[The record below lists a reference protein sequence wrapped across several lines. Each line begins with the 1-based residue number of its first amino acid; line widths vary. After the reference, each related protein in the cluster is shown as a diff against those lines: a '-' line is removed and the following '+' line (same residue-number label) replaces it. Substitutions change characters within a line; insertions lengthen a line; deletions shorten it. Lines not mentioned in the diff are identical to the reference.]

1 MLSIIFLLIAL
12 YIFAQIGGA
21 LGNSG
26 YRGKARMQL
35 GEAKILVA
43 LLAKVAKSDGHVSES
58 EAAMISEI
66 LDDLVRQ
73 MGAGERE
80 REALKLVYKLEKE
93 SLANV
98 RELAEKYNQTYRPSP
113 SRKTGLIYFFLN
125 LAYVDRGFSAAERRT
140 ISQICDGL
148 GLPEHI
154 QSQMFATFERSFYG
168 TYYENGGSQSSSA
181 YDEYDGYSTR
191 SGGYWDKYGGRST
204 GGYGSSSYGG
214 GTGYG
219 YGGSAGSG
227 YGGSQSSS
235 GYGGGY
241 SSGSYGGYSS
251 GYGGYSGGSQS
262 SAKSKR
268 DPYEIL
274 GLSKDATFSEI
285 KKKYREL
292 VKKYHPD
299 ILMGKGADEEI
310 IQEGTKRLQEI
321 NEAYKILKERFGE
334 K

>member
-12 YIFAQIGGA
+12 YIFAQIGVA
-21 LGNSG
+21 FGNSG
-26 YRGKARMQL
+26 YCGKAQMQL
-35 GEAKILVA
+35 AEAKILVA
-43 LLAKVAKSDGHVSES
+43 LLAKVAKSDGYVSES

-80 REALKLVYKLEKE
+80 RQALKLVYKLEKE
-93 SLANV
+93 NLANA

-148 GLPEHI
+148 GIAEHI
-154 QSQMFATFERSFYG
+154 QSQIFATFERSFYG
-168 TYYENGGSQSSSA
+168 TYYENGGAQSSSA

-219 YGGSAGSG
+219 YGGTAGTG
-227 YGGSQSSS
+227 YGGSQSS
-235 GYGGGY
+235 G
-241 SSGSYGGYSS
+241 GSYGGGYSS
-251 GYGGYSGGSQS
+251 GYGGYSGGSQG

-310 IQEGTKRLQEI
+310 IQEGTKKLQEI

>member
-1 MLSIIFLLIAL
+1 MLSVIFILIAL

-26 YRGKARMQL
+26 YRGKAQMQL

-43 LLAKVAKSDGHVSES
+43 LLAKIAKSDGHVSKA

-73 MGAGERE
+73 MGGGERE

-93 SLANV
+93 NLSNV
-98 RELAEKYNQTYRPSP
+98 RELAERYNKTYRPSP

-125 LAYVDRGFSAAERRT
+125 LAYVDRTFSIAERRA
-140 ISQICDGL
+140 ISQICDGF
-148 GLPEHI
+148 GLAEHI
-154 QSQMFATFERSFYG
+154 QSQIFATFERSFYG
-168 TYYENGGSQSSSA
+168 TYYEDAQSGPA
-181 YDEYDGYSTR
+181 RDEYDGYGSR

-219 YGGSAGSG
+219 Y
-227 YGGSQSSS
+227 
-235 GYGGGY
+235 
-241 SSGSYGGYSS
+241 
-251 GYGGYSGGSQS
+251 SGGSQGYG

-274 GLSKDATFSEI
+274 GLSKDATFNEI

-310 IQEGTKRLQEI
+310 IQEGTKKLQEI

>member
-1 MLSIIFLLIAL
+1 
-12 YIFAQIGGA
+12 
-21 LGNSG
+21 
-26 YRGKARMQL
+26 MQL
-35 GEAKILVA
+35 AEAKILVA

-73 MGAGERE
+73 MSAGERE
-80 REALKLVYKLEKE
+80 RQALKLVYKLEKE
-93 SLANV
+93 NLANV

-191 SGGYWDKYGGRST
+191 SGGYWDKYGSRST

-219 YGGSAGSG
+219 YGGSAGTG
-227 YGGSQSSS
+227 YGGSQSS
-235 GYGGGY
+235 G
-241 SSGSYGGYSS
+241 GSYGGYSGS
-251 GYGGYSGGSQS
+251 GGGSQG
-262 SAKSKR
+262 SAKTKR

-310 IQEGTKRLQEI
+310 IQEGTKKLQEI

>member
-1 MLSIIFLLIAL
+1 MLGIVFLLIAL
-12 YIFAQIGGA
+12 YIFAQIGGV

-154 QSQMFATFERSFYG
+154 QSQMFATFERSFYD
-168 TYYENGGSQSSSA
+168 TYYENGGTQSDSA

-227 YGGSQSSS
+227 Y
-235 GYGGGY
+235 
-241 SSGSYGGYSS
+241 
-251 GYGGYSGGSQS
+251 GGSQS

-310 IQEGTKRLQEI
+310 IQEGTKKLQEI

>member
-1 MLSIIFLLIAL
+1 
-12 YIFAQIGGA
+12 
-21 LGNSG
+21 
-26 YRGKARMQL
+26 MQL

-80 REALKLVYKLEKE
+80 REALKLVYKVEKE

-148 GLPEHI
+148 GIAEHI
-154 QSQMFATFERSFYG
+154 QSQIFATFERSFYG
-168 TYYENGGSQSSSA
+168 TYYENGGAQSDTA

-219 YGGSAGSG
+219 YGGTTGSG

-235 GYGGGY
+235 G
-241 SSGSYGGYSS
+241 YGGYSS
-251 GYGGYSGGSQS
+251 GYGGYSGGSQGS
-262 SAKSKR
+262 VKSKR

-274 GLSKDATFSEI
+274 GLSKDATFNEI

-310 IQEGTKRLQEI
+310 IQEGTKKLQEI

>member
-80 REALKLVYKLEKE
+80 RQALKLVYKLEKE

-148 GLPEHI
+148 GIAEHI
-154 QSQMFATFERSFYG
+154 QSQIFATFERSFYG
-168 TYYENGGSQSSSA
+168 TYYENGGAQSDTA

-219 YGGSAGSG
+219 YGGS
-227 YGGSQSSS
+227 QS
-235 GYGGGY
+235 

-251 GYGGYSGGSQS
+251 GYGGYSGDSQG

-310 IQEGTKRLQEI
+310 VQEGTKKLQEI

>member
-93 SLANV
+93 NLANV

-168 TYYENGGSQSSSA
+168 TYYENGGAQSDSA

-219 YGGSAGSG
+219 YGGSTGSG
-227 YGGSQSSS
+227 YGGSQSS
-235 GYGGGY
+235 G
-241 SSGSYGGYSS
+241 GSYGGYSGS
-251 GYGGYSGGSQS
+251 GGGSQGYGS
-262 SAKSKR
+262 TKSKR

>member
-1 MLSIIFLLIAL
+1 VLSIIFLLIAL

-21 LGNSG
+21 LSNSG
-26 YRGKARMQL
+26 YRGKAQMQL

-43 LLAKVAKSDGHVSES
+43 LLAKVAKSDGYVSES

-93 SLANV
+93 NLANV

-154 QSQMFATFERSFYG
+154 QSQIFATFERSFYG
-168 TYYENGGSQSSSA
+168 TYYENGGAQSSSA

-219 YGGSAGSG
+219 YGGTAGSS

-235 GYGGGY
+235 G
-241 SSGSYGGYSS
+241 YGGYSS
-251 GYGGYSGGSQS
+251 GYGGYSGGSQG

-274 GLSKDATFSEI
+274 GLSKDATFNEI

>member
-12 YIFAQIGGA
+12 YIFAQIGVA
-21 LGNSG
+21 FGNSG
-26 YRGKARMQL
+26 YRGKAQMQL

-80 REALKLVYKLEKE
+80 RQALKLVYKLEKE
-93 SLANV
+93 NLANV

-154 QSQMFATFERSFYG
+154 QSQIFATFERSFYG

-204 GGYGSSSYGG
+204 GGYGSSSYGYG
-214 GTGYG
+214 GTT
-219 YGGSAGSG
+219 GSG

-235 GYGGGY
+235 GYGG
-241 SSGSYGGYSS
+241 YSS
-251 GYGGYSGGSQS
+251 GYGGGYSSGSQG

-274 GLSKDATFSEI
+274 GLSKDATFNEI

-310 IQEGTKRLQEI
+310 IQEGTKKLQEI

>member
-1 MLSIIFLLIAL
+1 MLGIVFLLIAL
-12 YIFAQIGGA
+12 YIFAQIGGVFS
-21 LGNSG
+21 NSG
-26 YRGKARMQL
+26 YRSKALMQL

-80 REALKLVYKLEKE
+80 REALKLVYKVEKE

-148 GLPEHI
+148 GLAEHI

-168 TYYENGGSQSSSA
+168 TYYENGGAQSDTA

-219 YGGSAGSG
+219 YGGSAGTG
-227 YGGSQSSS
+227 YGGSQSSGGS
-235 GYGGGY
+235 YGGGY
-241 SSGSYGGYSS
+241 GS
-251 GYGGYSGGSQS
+251 GYSGGSQG

-310 IQEGTKRLQEI
+310 IQEGTKKLQEI

>member
-12 YIFAQIGGA
+12 YIFAQIGVA
-21 LGNSG
+21 FGNSG
-26 YRGKARMQL
+26 YRGKAQMQL

-43 LLAKVAKSDGHVSES
+43 LLAKVAKSDGYVSES

-80 REALKLVYKLEKE
+80 RQALKLVYKLEKE
-93 SLANV
+93 NLANV

-148 GLPEHI
+148 SIAEHI
-154 QSQMFATFERSFYG
+154 QSQIFATFERSFYG
-168 TYYENGGSQSSSA
+168 TYYENGGAQSSSA
-181 YDEYDGYSTR
+181 YDEYDGYGTR

-219 YGGSAGSG
+219 YGGTAGSG
-227 YGGSQSSS
+227 YRGSQSSS
-235 GYGGGY
+235 GYGG
-241 SSGSYGGYSS
+241 YSS
-251 GYGGYSGGSQS
+251 GYGGGYSGSSQG

-310 IQEGTKRLQEI
+310 IQEGTKKLQEI
-321 NEAYKILKERFGE
+321 NEAYEILKERFGE

>member
-93 SLANV
+93 NLANV

-154 QSQMFATFERSFYG
+154 QSQIFATFERSFYG
-168 TYYENGGSQSSSA
+168 TYYENGGAQSDSA

-214 GTGYG
+214 GTGYS
-219 YGGSAGSG
+219 YGGTTGSG
-227 YGGSQSSS
+227 YGGSQSS
-235 GYGGGY
+235 GGY
-241 SSGSYGGYSS
+241 D
-251 GYGGYSGGSQS
+251 GGYSGGSQG

>member
-1 MLSIIFLLIAL
+1 MLSVIFILIAL

-26 YRGKARMQL
+26 YRGKAQMQL
-35 GEAKILVA
+35 AEAKILVA
-43 LLAKVAKSDGHVSES
+43 LLAKIAKSDGHVSEA

-73 MGAGERE
+73 MGGGERE

-93 SLANV
+93 NLSNV
-98 RELAEKYNQTYRPSP
+98 CELAERYNKTYRPSP

-125 LAYVDRGFSAAERRT
+125 LAYVDCTFSIAERRA
-140 ISQICDGL
+140 ISQICDGF
-148 GLPEHI
+148 GLAEHI
-154 QSQMFATFERSFYG
+154 QSQIFATFERSFYG
-168 TYYENGGSQSSSA
+168 AYYEDAQSGPA
-181 YDEYDGYSTR
+181 YDEYDGYGSR
-191 SGGYWDKYGGRST
+191 SGGYWDK
-204 GGYGSSSYGG
+204 YGSSSYGG

-227 YGGSQSSS
+227 YGGSQSSGGS
-235 GYGGGY
+235 YGRY
-241 SSGSYGGYSS
+241 SSGSQG
-251 GYGGYSGGSQS
+251 

-274 GLSKDATFSEI
+274 GLSKDATFNEI

-310 IQEGTKRLQEI
+310 IQEGTKKLQEI

>member
-35 GEAKILVA
+35 AEAKILVA

-93 SLANV
+93 NLANV

-125 LAYVDRGFSAAERRT
+125 LAYVDRGFSTAERRT

-154 QSQMFATFERSFYG
+154 QSQIFATFERSFYG
-168 TYYENGGSQSSSA
+168 TYYENGGAQSSST

-235 GYGGGY
+235 GYGGY
-241 SSGSYGGYSS
+241 SGSD
-251 GYGGYSGGSQS
+251 GGSQGYGS
-262 SAKSKR
+262 TKSKR

-274 GLSKDATFSEI
+274 GLPKDATFSEI

-310 IQEGTKRLQEI
+310 IQEGTKKLQEI

>member
-80 REALKLVYKLEKE
+80 RQALKLVYKLEKE
-93 SLANV
+93 NLANV

-168 TYYENGGSQSSSA
+168 TYYENGGAQSDSA

-227 YGGSQSSS
+227 YGGSQSS
-235 GYGGGY
+235 G
-241 SSGSYGGYSS
+241 GSYGGYD
-251 GYGGYSGGSQS
+251 GGYSGGSQGYG

>member
-26 YRGKARMQL
+26 YRGKAQMQL
-35 GEAKILVA
+35 AEAKILVA

-93 SLANV
+93 SLVNV

-168 TYYENGGSQSSSA
+168 TYYENGGAQSDSA

-219 YGGSAGSG
+219 YGGTTGSG
-227 YGGSQSSS
+227 YGGSQSS
-235 GYGGGY
+235 G
-241 SSGSYGGYSS
+241 GSYGGYSS
-251 GYGGYSGGSQS
+251 DYSSGSQG

>member
-1 MLSIIFLLIAL
+1 MLGIVFLLIAL

-26 YRGKARMQL
+26 YRGKAQMQL
-35 GEAKILVA
+35 AEAKILVA
-43 LLAKVAKSDGHVSES
+43 LLAKVAKSDGYVSES

-73 MGAGERE
+73 MDAGERE

-148 GLPEHI
+148 GIAEHI
-154 QSQMFATFERSFYG
+154 QSQIFATFERSFYG
-168 TYYENGGSQSSSA
+168 TYYENGGAQSSSA

-219 YGGSAGSG
+219 YGGTAGTG
-227 YGGSQSSS
+227 YGGSQSS
-235 GYGGGY
+235 G
-241 SSGSYGGYSS
+241 GSYGGGYSS
-251 GYGGYSGGSQS
+251 GYGGYSGGSQG

-310 IQEGTKRLQEI
+310 IQEGTKKLQEI

>member
-12 YIFAQIGGA
+12 YIFAQIGGVF
-21 LGNSG
+21 GNSG

-35 GEAKILVA
+35 AEAKILVA

-148 GLPEHI
+148 GIAEHI
-154 QSQMFATFERSFYG
+154 QSQIFATFERSFYG
-168 TYYENGGSQSSSA
+168 TYYENGGAQSSSA
-181 YDEYDGYSTR
+181 YDGYDGYSTR

-219 YGGSAGSG
+219 YGGTTGSG
-227 YGGSQSSS
+227 YGGSQSSGGS
-235 GYGGGY
+235 YGGGY
-241 SSGSYGGYSS
+241 SGGYGS
-251 GYGGYSGGSQS
+251 GYSGGSQS

-310 IQEGTKRLQEI
+310 IQEGTKKLQEI

>member
-12 YIFAQIGGA
+12 YIFAQIGVA
-21 LGNSG
+21 FGNSG
-26 YRGKARMQL
+26 YRGKAQMQL
-35 GEAKILVA
+35 AEAKILVA
-43 LLAKVAKSDGHVSES
+43 LLAKVAKSDGHVSEA

-80 REALKLVYKLEKE
+80 RQALKLVYKLEKE
-93 SLANV
+93 NLANV

-148 GLPEHI
+148 GIAEHI
-154 QSQMFATFERSFYG
+154 QSQIFVTFERSFYG
-168 TYYENGGSQSSSA
+168 TYYENGGSQSDST

-219 YGGSAGSG
+219 YGGSAGTG
-227 YGGSQSSS
+227 YGGSQSS
-235 GYGGGY
+235 GG
-241 SSGSYGGYSS
+241 S
-251 GYGGYSGGSQS
+251 YGGYSGGSQS

>member
-1 MLSIIFLLIAL
+1 MLGIVFLLIAL
-12 YIFAQIGGA
+12 YIFAQIGGVF
-21 LGNSG
+21 GNSG

-168 TYYENGGSQSSSA
+168 TYYENGGAQSDSA

-219 YGGSAGSG
+219 YGGTTGSG
-227 YGGSQSSS
+227 YGGSQSS
-235 GYGGGY
+235 GGY
-241 SSGSYGGYSS
+241 D
-251 GYGGYSGGSQS
+251 GGYSGGSQGYG

-310 IQEGTKRLQEI
+310 IQEGTKKLQEI

>member
-35 GEAKILVA
+35 AEAKILVA

-80 REALKLVYKLEKE
+80 RQALKLVYKLEKE
-93 SLANV
+93 NLANV

-148 GLPEHI
+148 GIAEHI
-154 QSQMFATFERSFYG
+154 QSQIFATFERSFYG
-168 TYYENGGSQSSSA
+168 TYYENGGAQSSSA

-219 YGGSAGSG
+219 YGGTTGSG

-241 SSGSYGGYSS
+241 SGSG
-251 GYGGYSGGSQS
+251 GGSQG
-262 SAKSKR
+262 SAKTKR

-310 IQEGTKRLQEI
+310 IQEGTKKLQEI

>member
-21 LGNSG
+21 LSNSG
-26 YRGKARMQL
+26 YRGKAQMQL
-35 GEAKILVA
+35 AEAKILVA
-43 LLAKVAKSDGHVSES
+43 LLAKVAKSDGYVSES

-80 REALKLVYKLEKE
+80 RQALKLVYKLEKE
-93 SLANV
+93 NLANV

-148 GLPEHI
+148 GIAEHI
-154 QSQMFATFERSFYG
+154 QSQIFATFERSFYG

-219 YGGSAGSG
+219 YGGTAGSG
-227 YGGSQSSS
+227 YGGSQSS
-235 GYGGGY
+235 G
-241 SSGSYGGYSS
+241 GSYGGYSS
-251 GYGGYSGGSQS
+251 GSQG

>member
-26 YRGKARMQL
+26 YRGKAQMQL
-35 GEAKILVA
+35 AEAKILVA

-168 TYYENGGSQSSSA
+168 TYYENGGAQSDTA

-219 YGGSAGSG
+219 YGGS
-227 YGGSQSSS
+227 QS
-235 GYGGGY
+235 

-251 GYGGYSGGSQS
+251 GYGGYSGGSQG

-274 GLSKDATFSEI
+274 GLSKDATFNEI

>member
-1 MLSIIFLLIAL
+1 MLGIVFLLIAL
-12 YIFAQIGGA
+12 YIFAQIGGVF
-21 LGNSG
+21 GNSG

-168 TYYENGGSQSSSA
+168 TYYENGGAQSDSA

-219 YGGSAGSG
+219 YGGSAGTG
-227 YGGSQSSS
+227 YGGSQSS
-235 GYGGGY
+235 GG
-241 SSGSYGGYSS
+241 S
-251 GYGGYSGGSQS
+251 YGGYSGGSQG

>member
-26 YRGKARMQL
+26 YRGKALMQL

-80 REALKLVYKLEKE
+80 RQALKLVYKLEKE
-93 SLANV
+93 NLANV

-168 TYYENGGSQSSSA
+168 TYYENGGAQSDSA

-219 YGGSAGSG
+219 YGGS
-227 YGGSQSSS
+227 QS
-235 GYGGGY
+235 

-251 GYGGYSGGSQS
+251 GYGGYSGDSQG

>member
-1 MLSIIFLLIAL
+1 
-12 YIFAQIGGA
+12 
-21 LGNSG
+21 
-26 YRGKARMQL
+26 MQL

-168 TYYENGGSQSSSA
+168 TYYENGGAQSDSA

-219 YGGSAGSG
+219 YGGSTGSG
-227 YGGSQSSS
+227 YGGSQSS
-235 GYGGGY
+235 G
-241 SSGSYGGYSS
+241 GSYGGYSS
-251 GYGGYSGGSQS
+251 GYGGYSGGSQG

>member
-1 MLSIIFLLIAL
+1 MLGIVFLLIAL
-12 YIFAQIGGA
+12 YIFAQIGGVF
-21 LGNSG
+21 GNSG

-35 GEAKILVA
+35 AEAKILVA

-93 SLANV
+93 NLANV

-148 GLPEHI
+148 GIAEHI
-154 QSQMFATFERSFYG
+154 QSQIFATFERSFYG

-181 YDEYDGYSTR
+181 YDEYEYDGYSTR
-191 SGGYWDKYGGRST
+191 SGGDWDKYGGRST

-219 YGGSAGSG
+219 YGGTAGSG
-227 YGGSQSSS
+227 YGGSQSS
-235 GYGGGY
+235 G
-241 SSGSYGGYSS
+241 
-251 GYGGYSGGSQS
+251 GYGGYSGSGGSQGYDS
-262 SAKSKR
+262 TKSKR

-274 GLSKDATFSEI
+274 GLSKDATFNEI

-310 IQEGTKRLQEI
+310 IQEGTKKLQEI

>member
-1 MLSIIFLLIAL
+1 MLGIVFLLIAL
-12 YIFAQIGGA
+12 YIFAQIGGVF
-21 LGNSG
+21 GNSG

-80 REALKLVYKLEKE
+80 REALKLVYKVEKE

-168 TYYENGGSQSSSA
+168 TYYENGGAQSDTA

-219 YGGSAGSG
+219 YGGTTGSG
-227 YGGSQSSS
+227 YGGSQSSG
-235 GYGGGY
+235 GYDGGY
-241 SSGSYGGYSS
+241 SDGYSS
-251 GYGGYSGGSQS
+251 GYSGGSQG

>member
-21 LGNSG
+21 FGNSG
-26 YRGKARMQL
+26 YRGKAQMQL

-93 SLANV
+93 NLANV

-168 TYYENGGSQSSSA
+168 TYYENGGAQSDSA

-214 GTGYG
+214 GAGYG
-219 YGGSAGSG
+219 YSGSAGSG
-227 YGGSQSSS
+227 YGGSQSS
-235 GYGGGY
+235 G
-241 SSGSYGGYSS
+241 GSYGGYSS
-251 GYGGYSGGSQS
+251 GYGGYSGGSQG

>member
-1 MLSIIFLLIAL
+1 MLSIVFLLIAL

-80 REALKLVYKLEKE
+80 RQALKLVYKLEKE
-93 SLANV
+93 NLANV

-168 TYYENGGSQSSSA
+168 TYYENGGAQSSST

-227 YGGSQSSS
+227 YGGSQSS
-235 GYGGGY
+235 GGY
-241 SSGSYGGYSS
+241 D
-251 GYGGYSGGSQS
+251 GGYSGGSQG

-310 IQEGTKRLQEI
+310 IQEGTKKLQEI

>member
-1 MLSIIFLLIAL
+1 MLGIVFLLIAL
-12 YIFAQIGGA
+12 YIFAQIGGVF
-21 LGNSG
+21 GNSG

-148 GLPEHI
+148 GIAEHI
-154 QSQMFATFERSFYG
+154 QSQIFATFERSFYG

-191 SGGYWDKYGGRST
+191 SGGYWDKYGGTSYGYSGSAGSDYGGSRSSGGYDGGYS
-204 GGYGSSSYGG
+204 GGYGS
-214 GTGYG
+214 
-219 YGGSAGSG
+219 
-227 YGGSQSSS
+227 
-235 GYGGGY
+235 
-241 SSGSYGGYSS
+241 
-251 GYGGYSGGSQS
+251 GYSGGSQG

-310 IQEGTKRLQEI
+310 IQEGTKKLQEI

>member
-21 LGNSG
+21 LSNSG

-43 LLAKVAKSDGHVSES
+43 LLAKVVKSDGYVSES

-80 REALKLVYKLEKE
+80 RQALKLVYKLEKE
-93 SLANV
+93 NLANV

-148 GLPEHI
+148 GIAEHI
-154 QSQMFATFERSFYG
+154 QSQIFATFERSFYG

-219 YGGSAGSG
+219 YGGTAGSG

-235 GYGGGY
+235 GSYGGY
-241 SSGSYGGYSS
+241 SGGYSS
-251 GYGGYSGGSQS
+251 GYSGGSQGYG

-321 NEAYKILKERFGE
+321 NEAYKILKKRFGE

>member
-12 YIFAQIGGA
+12 YIFAQIGVA
-21 LGNSG
+21 FGNSG
-26 YRGKARMQL
+26 YRGKAQMQL

-43 LLAKVAKSDGHVSES
+43 LLAKVAKSDGYVSES

-80 REALKLVYKLEKE
+80 RQALKLVYKLEKE
-93 SLANV
+93 NLANA

-148 GLPEHI
+148 GIAEHI
-154 QSQMFATFERSFYG
+154 QSQIFATFERSFYG
-168 TYYENGGSQSSSA
+168 TYYENGGAQSDTA

-219 YGGSAGSG
+219 YGGTAGTG
-227 YGGSQSSS
+227 YGGSQSS
-235 GYGGGY
+235 G
-241 SSGSYGGYSS
+241 GSYGGGYSS
-251 GYGGYSGGSQS
+251 GYGGYSGGSQG

-310 IQEGTKRLQEI
+310 IQEGTKKLQEI

>member
-12 YIFAQIGGA
+12 YIFAQIGVA
-21 LGNSG
+21 FGNSG
-26 YRGKARMQL
+26 YRGKAQMQL

-43 LLAKVAKSDGHVSES
+43 LLAKVAKSDGYVSES

-148 GLPEHI
+148 GIAEHI
-154 QSQMFATFERSFYG
+154 QSQIFATFERSFYG
-168 TYYENGGSQSSSA
+168 TYYENGGAQSDTA

-227 YGGSQSSS
+227 YGGSQSS
-235 GYGGGY
+235 G
-241 SSGSYGGYSS
+241 GSYGGYD
-251 GYGGYSGGSQS
+251 GGYSGGSQGYG

-310 IQEGTKRLQEI
+310 IQEGTKKLQEI

>member
-1 MLSIIFLLIAL
+1 MLGIVFLLIAL
-12 YIFAQIGGA
+12 YIFAQIGGVF
-21 LGNSG
+21 GNSG

-80 REALKLVYKLEKE
+80 REALKLVYKVEKE

-168 TYYENGGSQSSSA
+168 TYYENGGAQSDTA

-219 YGGSAGSG
+219 YGGTTGSG
-227 YGGSQSSS
+227 YGGSQSS
-235 GYGGGY
+235 G
-241 SSGSYGGYSS
+241 GSYGGYD
-251 GYGGYSGGSQS
+251 GGYSGGSQS

>member
-1 MLSIIFLLIAL
+1 MLGIVFLLIAL
-12 YIFAQIGGA
+12 YIFAQIGGVF
-21 LGNSG
+21 GNSG

-168 TYYENGGSQSSSA
+168 TYYENGGAQSDSA

-219 YGGSAGSG
+219 YGGTTGSG

-235 GYGGGY
+235 GSYGGGY
-241 SSGSYGGYSS
+241 SGGYGSGYSS
-251 GYGGYSGGSQS
+251 GSQGYGSV
-262 SAKSKR
+262 KSKR

-310 IQEGTKRLQEI
+310 IQEGTKKLQEI

>member
-26 YRGKARMQL
+26 YRGKAQMQL
-35 GEAKILVA
+35 AEAKILVA

-148 GLPEHI
+148 GIAEHI
-154 QSQMFATFERSFYG
+154 QSQIFATFERSFYG

-204 GGYGSSSYGG
+204 GGYGSSSYGS

-219 YGGSAGSG
+219 YGGTAGSG

-235 GYGGGY
+235 GYGG
-241 SSGSYGGYSS
+241 YSS
-251 GYGGYSGGSQS
+251 GYGGYSSGSQG

-274 GLSKDATFSEI
+274 GLSKDATFNEI

-310 IQEGTKRLQEI
+310 IQEGTKKLQEI

>member
-1 MLSIIFLLIAL
+1 VLSIIFLLIAL

-21 LGNSG
+21 LSNSG
-26 YRGKARMQL
+26 YRGKAQMQL

-43 LLAKVAKSDGHVSES
+43 LLAKVAKSDGYVSES

-93 SLANV
+93 NLANV

-154 QSQMFATFERSFYG
+154 QSQIFATFERSFYG
-168 TYYENGGSQSSSA
+168 TYYENGGAQSSSA

-219 YGGSAGSG
+219 YGGTAGSS

-235 GYGGGY
+235 G
-241 SSGSYGGYSS
+241 YGGYSS
-251 GYGGYSGGSQS
+251 GYGGYSGGSQG

-274 GLSKDATFSEI
+274 GLSKDATFNEI

-310 IQEGTKRLQEI
+310 IQEGTKKLQEI

>member
-26 YRGKARMQL
+26 YRGKVRMQL
-35 GEAKILVA
+35 AEAKILVA

-73 MGAGERE
+73 MSAGERE
-80 REALKLVYKLEKE
+80 RQALKLVYKLEKE

-148 GLPEHI
+148 GIAEHI
-154 QSQMFATFERSFYG
+154 QSQIFATFERSFYG
-168 TYYENGGSQSSSA
+168 TYYENGGAQSDSA

-219 YGGSAGSG
+219 YGGTAGSD
-227 YGGSQSSS
+227 YGGSQSS
-235 GYGGGY
+235 GG
-241 SSGSYGGYSS
+241 S
-251 GYGGYSGGSQS
+251 YGGYSGGSQS

-310 IQEGTKRLQEI
+310 IQEGTKKLQEI